1 MPERRYHSSA
11 RTLPPSLGYL
21 AQQGI
26 TDLLAT
32 CQDCNNV
39 SVVPLE
45 EVIRKLGPD
54 RLLMTLRGR
63 CSVCGSRDS
72 DIRPDYSPHSP
83 GVIANH
89 APMHRA

>member
-32 CQDCNNV
+32 CQAATM
-39 SVVPLE
+39 SPWFPL
-45 EVIRKLGPD
+45 R
-54 RLLMTLRGR
+54 R
-63 CSVCGSRDS
+63 
-72 DIRPDYSPHSP
+72 
-83 GVIANH
+83 
-89 APMHRA
+89 

>member
-1 MPERRYHSSA
+1 MTARRYHSSA
-11 RTLPPSLGYL
+11 HILPPSLGYL

-83 GVIANH
+83 GVMASH
-89 APMHRA
+89 APPHRV

>member
-1 MPERRYHSSA
+1 MPERRYHSSY
-11 RTLPPSLGYL
+11 TVPPSLGYL
-21 AQQGI
+21 AQQGV

-72 DIRPDYSPHSP
+72 DIRPDHSPYSP

-89 APMHRA
+89 APPHRA